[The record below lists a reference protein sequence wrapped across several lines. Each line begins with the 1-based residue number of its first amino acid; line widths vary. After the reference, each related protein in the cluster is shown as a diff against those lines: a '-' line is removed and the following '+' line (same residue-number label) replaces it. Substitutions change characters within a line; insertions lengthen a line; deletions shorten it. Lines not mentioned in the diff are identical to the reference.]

1 MLVLAGVGNVAE
13 ARDQLTRWL
22 EDGGVLVR
30 FAGPRLAAADD
41 DLIPVKLRRGGRT
54 PAAPPSLGQAP
65 QNTTLSPHDPLLYLE
80 GAHDRTAPPP
90 RPCAPSP
97 PHSLT
102 DLPPPP

>member
-41 DLIPVKLRRGGRT
+41 DLVPVRLRRGGRLLRRSPSRGKPPQRRAFPHLNPFFRMT
-54 PAAPPSLGQAP
+54 PPSGLPPSRPVLARPAA
-65 QNTTLSPHDPLLYLE
+65 TLQ
-80 GAHDRTAPPP
+80 
-90 RPCAPSP
+90 RP
-97 PHSLT
+97 T
-102 DLPPPP
+102 Q